1 MTNLII
7 YPSSYFQIRKIDEDL
22 QGEYDAAVATGLFD
36 IVLFGYDQWFQKGKR
51 LNQCKCQMEQY
62 KI

>member
-51 LNQCKCQMEQY
+51 LN
-62 KI
+62 